1 MKHLI
6 NTAFLLAMFLPT
18 IHSQPLVVNW
28 QQCYGGSESDVGTR
42 IAKTNN
48 GYYLFCT
55 TLSFDGQVVG
65 NHGIND
71 YWVIRTDTTGNLL
84 WAKTYG
90 GSSDDVLK
98 QAKPTTDGGF
108 ILFGHTESNDGDV
121 HGNHGGFD
129 YWIVKIDSLGN
140 LQWQKC
146 LGGSYND
153 FGEDIDTTADS
164 GFICTGW
171 SLSIDGDVTGNHG
184 NFDYWVAKLDKNGNI
199 KWENSYGS
207 LFPDLGIGITSTN
220 DGGAILSGRT
230 GLNDGDVQ
238 CNYHGGDSDA
248 WIVKL
253 DSTGAIEWQQCYGG
267 SQNDGIYLI
276 IPLTDGG
283 YLCAGNTTSN
293 DGQVTGNHGSNDFW
307 VLKIDH
313 WGNLISQK
321 CFGGSGLDAPY
332 FMKASPDGNY
342 IIGGHTNSDDGDV
355 SGNHASFGTKDIW
368 LICISPDLQLI
379 WQQCIGGDENEE
391 GHDIIDLGSGKYML
405 LGYTTTIDNSGN
417 VNCYNHGSADVWLL
431 SLTDTTFIGIDEIY
445 PNKNPIQVYP
455 NPANREVVFEYK
467 ISQSNP
473 GTTLRIY
480 NDFGQIVK
488 EFSIEDVKGKIIWNS
503 EQVSS
508 GLYYY
513 DFSNSQLRKTGKI
526 LIQKR

>member
-1 MKHLI
+1 MRQLLLLLLLSLLFLI
-6 NTAFLLAMFLPT
+6 HTNA
-18 IHSQPLVVNW
+18 QPLIINW

-108 ILFGHTESNDGDV
+108 ILFGHTESNEGDV
-121 HGNHGGFD
+121 HGNHGDFD

-153 FGEDIDTTADS
+153 FGEDIYTTADS

-207 LFPDLGIGITSTN
+207 SFPDLGLGITSTN

-253 DSTGAIEWQQCYGG
+253 DSTGAIQWQQCYGG

-332 FMKASPDGNY
+332 FMKASSDGNY
-342 IIGGHTNSDDGDV
+342 FIGGSTFSNDGDV
-355 SGNHASFGTKDIW
+355 SGNHSVSGSSDIW
-368 LICISPDLQLI
+368 LIKISPDLQLI

-391 GHDIIDLGSGKYML
+391 GHDMLDLGSGKYML
-405 LGYTTTIDNSGN
+405 LGYTTNIDNSGN

-431 SLTDTTFIGIDEIY
+431 SLTDTTFIGIDEIN

-467 ISQSNP
+467 IPQNNSR
-473 GTTLRIY
+473 TILRIY

-488 EFSIEDVKGKIIWNS
+488 EFSIEDVQGKIIWNA
-503 EQVSS
+503 ELTSS

-513 DFSNSQLRKTGKI
+513 SLCNARLMKTGKI
-526 LIQKR
+526 IILK